1 MGIWVLSLIFTLFD
15 SFLANVKLV
24 THSWI
29 PKIRNYWWVELC
41 MMSCNCVFF
50 FPLFLLYFFPKFH
63 YMESVSGATAQF
75 TQQWNMSTQS
85 MMDCIQNHCFTLYL
99 FSKFLY
105 KIHME
110 SVSGANKLMIHELS
124 FSIRDPQ
131 STKFGKY
138 RKWYWS

>member
-75 TQQWNMSTQS
+75 TQQSIYDGLHSKSLFYPLSLFQVS
-85 MMDCIQNHCFTLYL
+85 LQNTHGIRIRGKQINDTWVEFFNQRPT
-99 FSKFLY
+99 KH
-105 KIHME
+105 KIWE
-110 SVSGANKLMIHELS
+110 I
-124 FSIRDPQ
+124 
-131 STKFGKY
+131 
-138 RKWYWS
+138 